1 MTIVD
6 HATGEIVPS
15 LSRVERAALVKC
27 ERAIQAG
34 VESFAAAG
42 EALARIRDD
51 ELYRETH
58 STFAAYVRERWNMTR
73 DYAYKSIAAAEVKTI
88 LYTDRIQDQPLPQSE
103 WQARP
108 LAALLAPFG
117 ESMRQH
123 GFWQLPEQQT
133 ARVTAPSGNGA
144 AGSGYLGAAIA
155 NEVAAVRAADLGTRN
170 DRLNTAA
177 FNLGQLVG
185 GAGLAEQLVVDE
197 LTRAAL
203 ESGLTAPET
212 VRTISSGLQAGV
224 KQPRS
229 VPVTVVAPAVV
240 VLPPPELDTAR
251 IFGALPKLNWRD
263 LWAADADDDDE
274 WLVEPL
280 IPAHGLVALY
290 SPPKAGKS
298 LLMLELAVGIATGRD
313 VLGAKVSHPRRVLY
327 VDMENDP
334 KRDIRERLDAMGVGP
349 EDLDNLVYLSFPV
362 LAPLDTER
370 GGAELLDHAGK
381 DVTKGQRGGSAKSG
395 DVDAVWRLVEVKPDA
410 VYRLTCD
417 GHRMPLPVTELL
429 LHRETSPVLR
439 HRVEDG
445 GKEAIREAKVVAMLA
460 LLKGVIGEASMSRRQ
475 AAEALRAAGHGV
487 DNVVLGLAL
496 SRRSQAFDPSDDTLK
511 SGLTILTDH
520 HLGNAGLDLSQPA
533 SDREL

>member
-1 MTIVD
+1 MT
-6 HATGEIVPS
+6 
-15 LSRVERAALVKC
+15 
-27 ERAIQAG
+27 
-34 VESFAAAG
+34 
-42 EALARIRDD
+42 
-51 ELYRETH
+51 
-58 STFAAYVRERWNMTR
+58 
-73 DYAYKSIAAAEVKTI
+73 
-88 LYTDRIQDQPLPQSE
+88 LP
-103 WQARP
+103 
-108 LAALLAPFG
+108 PFG

-370 GGAELLDHAGK
+370 GGAELLAAAVAYQCELVILDTVSRTVAGDENENDTWLAFYRYTGLVLKRAGIAMVRLDHAGK